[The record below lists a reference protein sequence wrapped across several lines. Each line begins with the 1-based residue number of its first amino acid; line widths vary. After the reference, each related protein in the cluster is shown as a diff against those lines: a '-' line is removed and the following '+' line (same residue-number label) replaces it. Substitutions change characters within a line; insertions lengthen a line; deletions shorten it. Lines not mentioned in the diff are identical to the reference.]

1 MTEYAQGALILE
13 DPTAES
19 IKRVLEM
26 MTLRPCKAMRLT
38 NLPATDLTQL
48 CSYET
53 TVEMAVVFYGDNKTL
68 EEESLCIPPEHVR
81 RMARGETVRYRI
93 ERYNNAVAHLDAE
106 GSAVLSPGLKWPV
119 EVGTLLVNHVL

>member
-13 DPTAES
+13 NPTDES

-38 NLPATDLTQL
+38 NLPAADITQL

-53 TVEMAVVFYGDNKTL
+53 TVEMAVVFYGDSKTL
-68 EEESLCIPPEHVR
+68 EEESMCIPPEHVR
-81 RMARGETVRYRI
+81 RMVRGETVRYRI
-93 ERYNNAVAHLDAE
+93 ERYNNVVAQLNEE
-106 GSAVLSPGLKWPV
+106 GAAITPDFKWPIQT
-119 EVGTLLVNHVL
+119 GTLLTNPVL